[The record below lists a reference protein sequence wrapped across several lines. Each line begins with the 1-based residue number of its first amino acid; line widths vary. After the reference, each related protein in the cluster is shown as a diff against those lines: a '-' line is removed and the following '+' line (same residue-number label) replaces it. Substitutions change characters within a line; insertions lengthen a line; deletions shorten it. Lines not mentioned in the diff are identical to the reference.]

1 MPDSLV
7 LPTFGPV
14 FQTYNLKNMV
24 LAIVISFVLG
34 YLMIILEHPLK
45 IDKAV
50 SAIFAGVA
58 CWVFIALGHQDL
70 VPGSEPS
77 ELLAHHLGEIAQI
90 LLFLIGAMTIV
101 ELVDAH
107 KGFNILSDL
116 IHSSKRSTLLILVCF
131 ITFFVSALLDN
142 LTTTIVM
149 ISLVRKLIP
158 GEESRKWY
166 AGFIIIAANAGGAW
180 SPLGD
185 VTTTML
191 WIGSKVST
199 EELIKYVFFPSV
211 ICLLVPMMIVLVFTD
226 QFRGNL
232 QANQAS
238 ASKPSRLASSRIM
251 LFAGVIGLLSVP
263 VFKSLTHLP
272 PYMGMMLALA
282 AVWLISEF
290 VDPKVEFFSQE
301 EKHKFTARH
310 ALSRIEIPGILF
322 FFGILTAVAALDTVG
337 ILSSMA
343 AQLDLI
349 LGHKDYVAIVLG
361 VLSAVIDNVPLV
373 AASMGMFEL
382 PKDHE
387 FWHFIAY
394 SAGTGGSMLIIG
406 SAAGVAAM
414 GMEKIDFIWY
424 LKKIGWLA
432 ALGFLAGCAWFLK
445 VGA

>member
-1 MPDSLV
+1 M
-7 LPTFGPV
+7 T
-14 FQTYNLKNMV
+14 
-24 LAIVISFVLG
+24 LAIIISFVLG

-58 CWVFIALGHQDL
+58 CWVFIALGHQEW

-107 KGFNILSDL
+107 KGFNILSEL
-116 IHSSKRSTLLILVCF
+116 IRSHKRSTLLILVCF
-131 ITFFVSALLDN
+131 ITFFTSAILDN

-149 ISLVRKLIP
+149 ISLIRKIIP

-199 EELIKYVFFPSV
+199 EELIKFVFFPSV
-211 ICLLVPMMIVLVFTD
+211 ICLLVPMMIALVFTD
-226 QFRGNL
+226 HFRGNVPVSDSGPE
-232 QANQAS
+232 NR
-238 ASKPSRLASSRIM
+238 RLASSRIM
-251 LFAGVIGLLSVP
+251 LATGVLGLLSVP
-263 VFKSLTHLP
+263 VFKTLTHLP

-282 AVWLISEF
+282 AVWLVSEF

-301 EKHKFTARH
+301 EKYKFTARH

-343 AQLDLI
+343 ADLDRI

-432 ALGFLAGCAWFLK
+432 AIGFLAGCIWFLK
-445 VGA
+445 IGA